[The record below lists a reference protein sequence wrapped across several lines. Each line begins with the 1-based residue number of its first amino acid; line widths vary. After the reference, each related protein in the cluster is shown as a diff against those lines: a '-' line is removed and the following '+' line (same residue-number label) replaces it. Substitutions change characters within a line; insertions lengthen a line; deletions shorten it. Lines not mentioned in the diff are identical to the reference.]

1 MSGIP
6 PAVPVARSAGGRQ
19 KILRFVREQPLGT
32 AGFVIV
38 LVMALAA
45 FFADYLAPY
54 DPLALSLE
62 AMLLPPSTEHF
73 FGTDALGRDIFSRVL
88 YGARTALTI
97 GVLSSLVGC
106 SLGALIGITSAYFG
120 GIIDQVIQRCTD
132 ILLAFPVIVLALVIV
147 AVFGRNPLAGIDVN
161 LIMAI
166 AIPVVPNVA
175 RVIRSSALSIAA
187 MPFID
192 AARAGGYSHSRIILR
207 HIARNVVAPYLIL
220 VSAYIAQAIL
230 LEAAL
235 SFLGLGVTEPTPAW
249 GLMLSGNASDFYREA
264 PWMIIFPGLAITL
277 AVFAFS
283 MLGDSL
289 RDWLDPKFKMR

>member
-1 MSGIP
+1 
-6 PAVPVARSAGGRQ
+6 
-19 KILRFVREQPLGT
+19 
-32 AGFVIV
+32 
-38 LVMALAA
+38 
-45 FFADYLAPY
+45 
-54 DPLALSLE
+54 
-62 AMLLPPSTEHF
+62 MLLPPSTEHF

-207 HIARNVVAPYLIL
+207 HIAPNVVAPYLIL

>member
-6 PAVPVARSAGGRQ
+6 PAVPVARRAGGRQ

-207 HIARNVVAPYLIL
+207 HIAPNVVAPYLIL

>member
-1 MSGIP
+1 M
-6 PAVPVARSAGGRQ
+6 
-19 KILRFVREQPLGT
+19 
-32 AGFVIV
+32 
-38 LVMALAA
+38 
-45 FFADYLAPY
+45 
-54 DPLALSLE
+54 
-62 AMLLPPSTEHF
+62 
-73 FGTDALGRDIFSRVL
+73 L

-207 HIARNVVAPYLIL
+207 RIRSECGGALSHL
-220 VSAYIAQAIL
+220 VSAYIAQAM
-230 LEAAL
+230 
-235 SFLGLGVTEPTPAW
+235 PAR
-249 GLMLSGNASDFYREA
+249 GRAVIARSRRDRTHPGMGFDVVGECVRFLSGGAMDDH
-264 PWMIIFPGLAITL
+264 FPRPCDHSRG
-277 AVFAFS
+277 VAFS

>member
-1 MSGIP
+1 M
-6 PAVPVARSAGGRQ
+6 
-19 KILRFVREQPLGT
+19 
-32 AGFVIV
+32 
-38 LVMALAA
+38 
-45 FFADYLAPY
+45 
-54 DPLALSLE
+54 
-62 AMLLPPSTEHF
+62 
-73 FGTDALGRDIFSRVL
+73 
-88 YGARTALTI
+88 
-97 GVLSSLVGC
+97 
-106 SLGALIGITSAYFG
+106 
-120 GIIDQVIQRCTD
+120 IQRCTD

-192 AARAGGYSHSRIILR
+192 AARAGYSHSRIILR
-207 HIARNVVAPYLIL
+207 HIAPNVVAPYLIL

>member
-6 PAVPVARSAGGRQ
+6 PAVPVARNAGGRQ

-106 SLGALIGITSAYFG
+106 SVGALIGITSAYFG

-166 AIPVVPNVA
+166 AIPVVLNVA

-207 HIARNVVAPYLIL
+207 HIAPNVVAPYLIL

>member
-1 MSGIP
+1 M
-6 PAVPVARSAGGRQ
+6 
-19 KILRFVREQPLGT
+19 
-32 AGFVIV
+32 
-38 LVMALAA
+38 
-45 FFADYLAPY
+45 
-54 DPLALSLE
+54 
-62 AMLLPPSTEHF
+62 
-73 FGTDALGRDIFSRVL
+73 L

-207 HIARNVVAPYLIL
+207 HIAPNVVAPYLIL

-264 PWMIIFPGLAITL
+264 PWMIIFPALR
-277 AVFAFS
+277 
-283 MLGDSL
+283 SL
-289 RDWLDPKFKMR
+289 SRCSPSACSATVSATGWTPNSR